1 MCRALYET
9 NSYKLHTREQNVCVG
24 VMTSIHPC
32 ITGNVEKHYFSA
44 LSENTSASSLVD
56 LIILLMFG
64 CFLFSDAGKGPER
77 NRAKENIPLKLKG
90 WDSVFT
96 HKHKDEEK

>member
-9 NSYKLHTREQNVCVG
+9 NSHKLLTREQNVCVG

-44 LSENTSASSLVD
+44 LSENTKFSGGSHNPAHVW
-56 LIILLMFG
+56 
-64 CFLFSDAGKGPER
+64 LFSF
-77 NRAKENIPLKLKG
+77 L
-90 WDSVFT
+90 
-96 HKHKDEEK
+96 